1 MRDLI
6 IIGAGDFSKE
16 IRWVIER
23 INQSDPTWRIL
34 GYVDDAIP
42 QGTLKD
48 GLPVLGSVV
57 SLLERTEDTDLVFA
71 IANCRAKKW
80 IAEMLK
86 SSAQL
91 HYPVIMDPNSVVS
104 DKATLEQGVVVCAG
118 VVVMPYASIHEM
130 SHINWNSTV
139 GHDSVIGS
147 FTTVYPGS
155 NISGKVEIGD
165 SCEIGTGSKI
175 IQGIQIPGDVVL
187 GAGTVVVKSLKHEGT
202 YVGVPARI
210 VE

>member
-23 INQSDPTWRIL
+23 INAAHLTWNIK

-42 QGTLKD
+42 AGTLKD
-48 GLPVLGSVV
+48 GIPVLGPVV
-57 SLLERTEDTDLVFA
+57 SLLECKDDTDLVFA

-80 IAEMLK
+80 ISEMLK
-86 SSAQL
+86 SSPQL
-91 HYPVIMDPNSVVS
+91 HYPVILDPASVVS
-104 DKATLEQGVVVCAG
+104 DKAVLEEGVVICAG
-118 VVVMPYASIHEM
+118 VVVMPYARIHEM
-130 SHINWNSTV
+130 THVNWNSTV
-139 GHDSVIGS
+139 GHDTVIGAY
-147 FTTVYPGS
+147 TTVYPGC
-155 NISGKVEIGD
+155 NISGKVEIGEA
-165 SCEIGTGSKI
+165 CEIGTGSKI
-175 IQGIQIPGDVVL
+175 IQGVQIPGEVVL

-202 YVGVPARI
+202 YVGIPARI

>member
-1 MRDLI
+1 MKDLI

-23 INQSDPTWRIL
+23 INAAHPTWRIK

-42 QGTLKD
+42 ADTLKD
-48 GLPVLGSVV
+48 GLPVLGPVV
-57 SLLERTEDTDLVFA
+57 SLLGCTKDTDLVFA

-91 HYPVIMDPNSVVS
+91 NYPVILDPESVVS
-104 DKATLEQGVVVCAG
+104 DKAILEQGVVICAG
-118 VVVMPYASIHEM
+118 VVVMPYAIVREM
-130 SHINWNSTV
+130 THVNWNSTV

-147 FTTVYPGS
+147 YTTVYPGC

-187 GAGTVVVKSLKHEGT
+187 GAGTVVVKSLMHGGT

-210 VE
+210 ME